1 MQKAT
6 DTGAEDRLLIS
17 EREAGRVL
25 SVSPRTV
32 FSLVQRGELRAVRV
46 GSRKLVELKSL
57 HALIARGGCKGGE
70 G

>member
-1 MQKAT
+1 MHSAT
-6 DTGAEDRLLIS
+6 GTGHEDRLLIS

-32 FSLVQRGELRAVRV
+32 FTLIQRGELRAVRV
-46 GSRKLVELKSL
+46 GSRKLVEVKSL
-57 HALIARGGCKGGE
+57 LDLIARGGCKGGE